1 MTQQYH
7 QNIPLATSHLQLA
20 FEFDIVNVSN
30 WNDLNK
36 KDHQIAVNEACEA
49 FENLLKNGK
58 KIVCRSHQK
67 IGTVTIKDAQSLP
80 RDDPWCSDPSHT
92 LVIEFLY
99 SSDHPQLAIRVLVDL
114 SVLDG
119 VTGARI
125 ALHTVEVLEYG
136 KQTVSST
143 EAFKVNPKFTF
154 GFQHA
159 LNFIKR
165 IGFGHLSYF
174 YPSFLNNVSE
184 QEVSC
189 PTNGAGLRAYY
200 AQNNPKRAKLLWYST
215 NGPAGT
221 NFKKLLVAAQQWK
234 DLVGWAGFFSLIN
247 FPPGVSASIV
257 ARAEDLTSIN
267 LRYANVFVPA
277 GQPPASDIWKILN
290 FVHVY
295 YIFFNNYGRHT
306 IKSNAVATAFTWDW
320 LGMAAPVC
328 GLGCIAINDRL
339 LIWTRWTETGVKT
352 GEKILSSFFGEPNGS
367 SFTS

>member
-1 MTQQYH
+1 MAQQQYH
-7 QNIPLATSHLQLA
+7 QNIPLATSYLQLA
-20 FEFDIVNVSN
+20 FEFDIINVNN

-49 FENLLKNGK
+49 FENLLNGK

-67 IGTVTIKDAQSLP
+67 IGTVSIKDAQSLP

-125 ALHTVEVLEYG
+125 ALHTLEVLEYG
-136 KQTVSST
+136 KQAVGST

-159 LNFIKR
+159 VNFVKT

-174 YPSFLNNVSE
+174 YPSFLNYVSE

-200 AQNNPKRAKLLWYST
+200 AQNNPKRAKLLWYSPQ
-215 NGPAGT
+215 GPAGA

-234 DLVGWAGFFSLIN
+234 DQSNWAGFFSLIN

-257 ARAEDLTSIN
+257 PHAEDLTSKGSARRFDNI
-267 LRYANVFVPA
+267 FVPI
-277 GQPPASDIWKILN
+277 GQPLRQK
-290 FVHVY
+290 
-295 YIFFNNYGRHT
+295 YGR
-306 IKSNAVATAFTWDW
+306 
-320 LGMAAPVC
+320 L
-328 GLGCIAINDRL
+328 
-339 LIWTRWTETGVKT
+339 
-352 GEKILSSFFGEPNGS
+352 
-367 SFTS
+367 